1 MIGRFGQIDTGL
13 IVIVAIGA
21 IGLLLLIWLIAT
33 FNRFVRLRQHIKES
47 WADIDVEL
55 KRRYDLIP
63 NLVETVKGYAAHE
76 RGVFERVIELRNK
89 AAANHGPA
97 ASQAVDETAL
107 LVGLKQ
113 LFAVA
118 EAYPSLK
125 ADGNYLAL
133 QKELANTE
141 DRIAAA

>member
-47 WADIDVEL
+47 WADIDVEM

-63 NLVETVKGYAAHE
+63 NLVETVKGYATHE
-76 RGVFERVIELRNK
+76 RGVLDHVIQLRNR
-89 AAANHGPA
+89 AAASTGSA
-97 ASQAVDETAL
+97 ASQAADESAL

-113 LFAVA
+113 LF
-118 EAYPSLK
+118 
-125 ADGNYLAL
+125 
-133 QKELANTE
+133 
-141 DRIAAA
+141 